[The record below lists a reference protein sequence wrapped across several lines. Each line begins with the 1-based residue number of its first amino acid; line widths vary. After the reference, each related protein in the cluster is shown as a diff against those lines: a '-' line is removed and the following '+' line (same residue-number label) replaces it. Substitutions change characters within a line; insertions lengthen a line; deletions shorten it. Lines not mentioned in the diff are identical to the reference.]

1 VSFSPASHKAMY
13 ATWKVRTASAIY
25 REIEKKDYEIAVLY
39 DEYEELCAEDS
50 QDADYVDDSEEGT
63 DDDYEE
69 DGTESEGDV
78 EDWAWFSG

>member
-1 VSFSPASHKAMY
+1 MY

-63 DDDYEE
+63 DDNYEE